1 MSSLWTPDG
10 ERPVKRRGP
19 EPAPA
24 YDDGPEEALTE
35 EEMAAR
41 LAELREQLAQ
51 APVERIVAQAAYQL
65 FEVAALHLSI
75 VPPQLPQARL
85 AIDAV
90 AALVEGLA
98 GRLGPDGDALT
109 EGLTQLRMA
118 FVQVS
123 RGPEPGGDSRYV

>member
-10 ERPVKRRGP
+10 ERRVERAGEPPP
-19 EPAPA
+19 EATEDFDPAS
-24 YDDGPEEALTE
+24 LTE
-35 EEMAAR
+35 EEMAAK

-51 APVERIVAQAAYQL
+51 TPVERIVAQAAYQL
-65 FEVAALHLSI
+65 FEVAALHLSV

-90 AALVEGLA
+90 AALAEGLE
-98 GRLGPDGDALT
+98 GRLGPDGEALQ

-123 RGPEPGGDSRYV
+123 RGATGGSEQPEG

>member
-10 ERPVKRRGP
+10 ERPIERP
-19 EPAPA
+19 AAPA
-24 YDDGPEEALTE
+24 APHPDDEGVESLTE

-51 APVERIVAQAAYQL
+51 APVEKIIAQAAYQL

-90 AALVEGLA
+90 AALAEGLA

-123 RGPEPGGDSRYV
+123 RGPEPGGADE

>member
-1 MSSLWTPDG
+1 MSSLWTPEG
-10 ERPVKRRGP
+10 ERPIVP
-19 EPAPA
+19 PVAEAAPA
-24 YDDGPEEALTE
+24 ADDEAVESLTE

-41 LAELREQLAQ
+41 LQQLREELAQ
-51 APVERIVAQAAYQL
+51 TPVERIVAQTAYQL
-65 FEVAALHLSI
+65 FEVAALHLSL

-90 AALVEGLA
+90 GALVEGLA
-98 GRLGPDGDALT
+98 GRLGHDGEALT

-123 RGPEPGGDSRYV
+123 RGSEPEAP